1 MPRREKLMPLA
12 FSASQKLDLTVRQN
26 AERLPN
32 YLQQEG
38 RVLNALLDARQIERL
53 SPGHYR
59 YLLADL
65 QVFQLQVKPVVA
77 LQIENIDDTL
87 LIRALD
93 CDLEGNAGVDDFK
106 LTLEAR
112 LESHDRGLKGNAEL
126 EVQVSQPPL
135 LRLIPRRVLESTGE
149 SILNGIL
156 IGIKARVSQQ
166 LLSDFRRW
174 CRETEAVSSAQQSLE
189 ETTAMQGRGA

>member
-1 MPRREKLMPLA
+1 MPRRVMLMPLA
-12 FSASQKLDLTVRQN
+12 FSASQKLDLTVRKN
-26 AERLPN
+26 AERLPT

-38 RVLNALLDARQIERL
+38 RVLDALLDARQLEHL
-53 SPGHYR
+53 SPGRYR
-59 YLLADL
+59 YLVTNL

-77 LQIENIDDTL
+77 LQIENIGDTL
-87 LIRALD
+87 LMRALD
-93 CDLEGNAGVDDFK
+93 CELEGLGVVDDFK

-112 LESHDRGLKGNAEL
+112 LASHARGLKGSAQL

-174 CRETEAVSSAQQSLE
+174 CRETEDVSSAQQSLE
-189 ETTAMQGRGA
+189 ETAAMQGRGA

>member
-1 MPRREKLMPLA
+1 MPLA
-12 FSASQKLDLTVRQN
+12 FSASQKLDLIVRQN

-32 YLQQEG
+32 YLQQED
-38 RVLNALLDARQIERL
+38 RVLNALLDARQIEYL
-53 SPGHYR
+53 SPGRYR
-59 YLLADL
+59 YLVADL
-65 QVFQLQVKPVVA
+65 HVFQLHVRPVVA
-77 LQIENIDDTL
+77 LQIENMNDTL
-87 LIRALD
+87 LMRALD
-93 CDLEGNAGVDDFK
+93 CVLEGNAGVDDFK

-112 LESHDRGLKGNAEL
+112 LASHERGLKGSAQL

-156 IGIKARVSQQ
+156 IGIKARVTQQ

-174 CRETEAVSSAQQSLE
+174 CRETEDQLSAQQSPE
-189 ETTAMQGRGA
+189 EAPAMQERGA

>member
-1 MPRREKLMPLA
+1 MPRRVKLMPLA
-12 FSASQKLDLTVRQN
+12 FSASQKLDLVVRQN

-38 RVLNALLDARQIERL
+38 RVLNALLDARQIEHL

-87 LIRALD
+87 LMRALD

-112 LESHDRGLKGNAEL
+112 LESHDSGLKGNAQL

-174 CRETEAVSSAQQSLE
+174 CCEIEAVSSTQQSLE

>member
-1 MPRREKLMPLA
+1 MPRRVKLMPLA
-12 FSASQKLDLTVRQN
+12 FSASQKLDLTVRKN
-26 AERLPN
+26 AERLPT
-32 YLQQEG
+32 YLQQES
-38 RVLNALLDARQIERL
+38 RVLDALLDARQLEHL
-53 SPGHYR
+53 SPGRYR
-59 YLLADL
+59 YLVTNL

-77 LQIENIDDTL
+77 LQIENIGDTL
-87 LIRALD
+87 LMRALD
-93 CDLEGNAGVDDFK
+93 CELEGLGVVDDFK

-112 LESHDRGLKGNAEL
+112 LASHECGLKGNAQL

-174 CRETEAVSSAQQSLE
+174 CRETEVVSSAQQSLE

>member
-1 MPRREKLMPLA
+1 MPRRVKLMPLA
-12 FSASQKLDLTVRQN
+12 FAASQKLDLTVKKN

-65 QVFQLQVKPVVA
+65 NIFQLQVKPVVA
-77 LQIENIDDTL
+77 LQIENIGDTL
-87 LIRALD
+87 LMRALD

-112 LESHDRGLKGNAEL
+112 LESHDSGLKGNAQL
-126 EVQVSQPPL
+126 EVQVSRPPL

-166 LLSDFRRW
+166 LLSDFQRW
-174 CRETEAVSSAQQSLE
+174 CRETDAVSSAQQSLE